1 MTAEQL
7 GLWGSAVRPRSPRS
21 PRTSPPKK
29 SEPLNNLGPE
39 NPSAQLPMYMTPK
52 EILTHFQPTDG
63 DRINVTRQTT
73 HDNVFQRKETHG
85 EMMNRKL
92 DEANRGGITKSIKKH
107 GVVDPIQ
114 LQASEKQWNVGELGK
129 YQIMDGNHR
138 LAAAHSLN
146 PDGLVPVEHHDYA
159 YEAHE
164 LGLQRRAKRVAA
176 ARARQ
181 EEAGKRQGVANLLAA
196 MQGR

>member
-7 GLWGSAVRPRSPRS
+7 GLWGNAVRPRT
-21 PRTSPPKK
+21 PRTSNTNVGKK
-29 SEPLNNLGPE
+29 SKPLDNLGPE
-39 NPSAQLPMYMTPK
+39 NPSAQLPMFMTPR
-52 EILTHFQPTDG
+52 EIHTHFQPTDG
-63 DRINVTRQTT
+63 DRITVMRQTT
-73 HDNVFQRKETHG
+73 HDNVWPSKETHG

-92 DEANRGGITKSIKKH
+92 DEARQGGLVASIKKH

-114 LQASEKQWNVGELGK
+114 VQASEDHWPVGTQGK

-138 LAAAHSLN
+138 LAAAHALN
-146 PDGLVPVEHHDYA
+146 PDGLVPVEHHNTSV
-159 YEAHE
+159 EAHAV
-164 LGLQRRAKRVAA
+164 GLQRRAKRQQA